1 MESLVHTL
9 LSNALAATVLAVIA
23 AGLSRIGRRPAITH
37 GLWLIVLLK
46 LVTPPLVPI
55 AIPGAPFWPAGSN
68 LAIPAADS
76 AAVSL
81 VPVERLP
88 LLEKENTLLSHTDIS
103 SSEMANDSTPAVAIL
118 THDDDVAPRF
128 SEPVPSAANTIGAIS
143 SSWSWEHV
151 LLVGISIGAL
161 GWWILASLRIVQFQR
176 LLNDARPVPAEW
188 QFHTD
193 ALAERLGLGWKP
205 AVFLV
210 PGRVPPML
218 WAIGG
223 EPRVLVPSQLW
234 AEMGEAE
241 RTSLVL
247 HELAHLKRRDH
258 WVRWLELVVLG
269 LYWWLPVAWWARRAL
284 REAEEQCCDAWVV
297 WAMPQ
302 RARTYA
308 AALLAAVEFVSGYRT
323 APAAASAT
331 SGSGHVSCL
340 KRRLRMIVRA
350 KTPKGLSWA
359 GRIAVLGTAA
369 LFLPL
374 APSWARNG
382 TAVLIDSSQPTGVD
396 EKPLTEKTV
405 PTAISLAER
414 HDVSLK
420 QRQIE
425 KLMDA
430 MVATD
435 LELFE
440 AQSMLEVKQQLLSQA
455 ERGEDEQSPREKV
468 LLARITEEFKK
479 DGEVQALLSEIQ
491 ELNMRHDHAK
501 NLARHL
507 DDPARKTVREELA
520 KRLARYD
527 ALWQEKYQEIR
538 DRLTSFDSGKSI
550 LESIDELKFKVDTL
564 TKKKEKQAALFG
576 QIRVDLTM
584 ADDDKDAKDDDN
596 KQETTR
602 DAAEQIQE
610 QLKDLIG
617 KLGKQLTPVTEE
629 IRKALER
636 AVGDVHQSL
645 EKEGLSAEELGKA
658 LERSQEDLRKSFEN
672 GGAINKELRDAIEH
686 SRDEI
691 QKALDRVKGS
701 VRDQVETLKDKSR
714 DLADQARDDLA
725 RAKESVEKDTSPGQ
739 APKDDRSELEAT
751 RKQIREL
758 EQLLRKSTRRLEELE
773 RRETRRVPAPRRERM
788 PRGGFYARPK
798 AESAPEA
805 APAPEVAPVPPQPPR
820 GADAPAPPREPDA
833 PAPPPS
839 RRPSSDA
846 RPGPAGGRNVRRTPQ
861 ANERRIQ
868 QLEERMKSLLKEL
881 ESLKE
886 EKSSSPDK
894 QSNSRDTRPA
904 QPGER
909 IID

>member
-9 LSNALAATVLAVIA
+9 LSNALAATVLAVVA
-23 AGLSRIGRRPAITH
+23 AGVSRICRRPAITH

-46 LVTPPLVPI
+46 LVTPPFLPV

-68 LAIPAADS
+68 LA
-76 AAVSL
+76 
-81 VPVERLP
+81 VPVADPVAVTLEPAERPP
-88 LLEKENTLLSHTDIS
+88 LLESDESIYFHNKLL
-103 SSEMANDSTPAVAIL
+103 SSEMPDHLTPAVANL
-118 THDDDVAPRF
+118 APGDDVVPRF
-128 SEPVPSAANTIGAIS
+128 NDPLPRTTKTFAANVSSWEWEPVFLVIVSA
-143 SSWSWEHV
+143 
-151 LLVGISIGAL
+151 GAL
-161 GWWILASLRIVQFQR
+161 GWWILASLRIVQFQQ
-176 LLNDARPVPAEW
+176 LLKHVRPVPEEW
-188 QFHTD
+188 QTHAD
-193 ALAERLGLGWKP
+193 ALAEQLGLGWRP
-205 AVFLV
+205 AVLLV

-223 EPRVLVPSQLW
+223 KPRVLVPLQLW
-234 AEMGEAE
+234 DEMGEAE

-297 WAMPQ
+297 WAMPE

-382 TAVLIDSSQPTGVD
+382 TAVLIDSNQPVGAGNQ
-396 EKPLTEKTV
+396 PLTEKPV
-405 PTAISLAER
+405 PSAISLADR
-414 HDVSLK
+414 HDALLK

-430 MVATD
+430 MIATD
-435 LELFE
+435 LELFDT
-440 AQSMLEVKQQLLSQA
+440 QSMLEVKQQLLSQA
-455 ERGEDEQSPREKV
+455 KGGESSRAWREKD
-468 LLARITEEFKK
+468 LAARITEEFKK
-479 DGEVQALLSEIQ
+479 DAEVQDLLNEIQ
-491 ELNMRHDHAK
+491 ELNEHHDHAK
-501 NLARHL
+501 NLARRS
-507 DDPARKTVREELA
+507 DDPARKAVRDELE

-527 ALWQEKYQEIR
+527 ALWQEKYKEIR
-538 DRLTSFDSGKSI
+538 AQLTNDGK
-550 LESIDELKFKVDTL
+550 
-564 TKKKEKQAALFG
+564 
-576 QIRVDLTM
+576 
-584 ADDDKDAKDDDN
+584 DDKEEA
-596 KQETTR
+596 TR

-636 AVGDVHQSL
+636 AVGEVHQSL

-658 LERSQEDLRKSFEN
+658 LEKSQEDLRKSFES
-672 GGAINKELRDAIEH
+672 GGAVNKELRDAIEH

-691 QKALDRVKGS
+691 QKALDHVKGS

-725 RAKESVEKDTSPGQ
+725 RAKDSVAKDS
-739 APKDDRSELEAT
+739 APDQTPRDERSELEAT

-773 RRETRRVPAPRRERM
+773 RRESRRVPVPRRERM
-788 PRGGFYARPK
+788 PRNGFSARPK
-798 AESAPEA
+798 AESEPEA
-805 APAPEVAPVPPQPPR
+805 ATEPEAAPVPPQPPH
-820 GADAPAPPREPDA
+820 
-833 PAPPPS
+833 S
-839 RRPSSDA
+839 RLRLS
-846 RPGPAGGRNVRRTPQ
+846 RPGNPMRPRRQQHP
-861 ANERRIQ
+861 RIHAVHPTHAPVQ
-868 QLEERMKSLLKEL
+868 RVDVMHAMPRKPTSGA
-881 ESLKE
+881 
-886 EKSSSPDK
+886 SSSSK
-894 QSNSRDTRPA
+894 N
-904 QPGER
+904 E
-909 IID
+909 